1 MVEAM
6 LLRPAGKDYLW
17 GGNRLK
23 TKYGKSIAMS
33 PLAETWECST
43 QEDGLSMV
51 VSGTYQGMTL
61 AQVLKQ
67 NPEFLGEKAKPG
79 AGLPILM
86 KLIDAKQDLSLQ
98 VHPDDTYAAAHEDQ
112 RGKTEMWYVLE
123 AVEGAVMVCGFAH
136 KMTPAKLKQAVQTGN
151 LTKHMHVVPVHKGDV
166 FFIPPGTIHAIGAG
180 TIIAEIQENSNVSYR
195 IYDYNRLDKD
205 GRPRPLHFEKAVQ
218 VLNMTPTKD
227 VLQKPRKISYYP
239 GCAREVL
246 CRCQYFETERIQVSV
261 HCGFSVT
268 QQSFQV
274 LLCTNGKGTLTVGTN
289 PIGLPFRKGDCI
301 FLPANLGRC
310 HIRGRAELLKV
321 RC

>member
-1 MVEAM
+1 MIEPM
-6 LLRPAGKDYLW
+6 LLYPVGKDYLW
-17 GGNRLK
+17 GGNQLK
-23 TKYGKSIAMS
+23 RKYNKAINLS

-43 QEDGLSMV
+43 HPDGPSTV
-51 VSGTYQGMTL
+51 ASGVHRGKTL
-61 AQVLKQ
+61 AQVLEQ
-67 NPEFLGEKAKPG
+67 HPEYLGEKANPG
-79 AGLPILM
+79 EGLPILV
-86 KLIDAKQDLSLQ
+86 KLIDAGQDLSVQ
-98 VHPDDTYAAAHEDQ
+98 VHPDDAYAAIHEGQ

-136 KMTPAKLKQAVQTGN
+136 KMTPSKLKQAVQTGN

-180 TIIAEIQENSNVSYR
+180 TVIAEIQESSNVTYR
-195 IYDYNRLDKD
+195 VYDYNRLDKNNQ
-205 GRPRPLHFEKAVQ
+205 PRPLHFEKAVQ
-218 VLNMTPTKD
+218 VLNMVPDKD
-227 VLQKPRKISYYP
+227 VLQKPRKIDYYP

-261 HCGFSVT
+261 HCGFPVT

-274 LLCTNGKGTLTVGTN
+274 LLCINGSGTLLVGNN

-301 FLPANLGRC
+301 FLPANLGSC

>member
-1 MVEAM
+1 MIEPM
-6 LLRPAGKDYLW
+6 LLHPAGKDYLW
-17 GGNRLK
+17 GGNQLK
-23 TKYGKSIAMS
+23 IKYNKAIDLS

-43 QEDGLSMV
+43 HPDGPSTIA
-51 VSGTYQGMTL
+51 SGAYRGKTL
-61 AQVLKQ
+61 AQVLEQ
-67 NPEFLGEKAKPG
+67 HPEYLGEKAAAG
-79 AGLPILM
+79 EGLPILV
-86 KLIDAKQDLSLQ
+86 KLIDASQDLSVQ
-98 VHPDDTYAAAHEDQ
+98 VHPDDAYAAIHEGQ

-123 AVEGAVMVCGFAH
+123 AVEGAVLVCGFAH

-180 TIIAEIQENSNVSYR
+180 TVIAEIQESSNVTYR
-195 IYDYNRLDKD
+195 VYDYNRLDKNNQL
-205 GRPRPLHFEKAVQ
+205 RPVHFEKAVQ
-218 VLNMTPTKD
+218 VLNMVPGKD

-261 HCGFSVT
+261 RCSFSVT

-274 LLCTNGKGTLTVGTN
+274 LLCINGSGTVHVGKN
-289 PIGLPFRKGDCI
+289 PIGIPFRKGDCI